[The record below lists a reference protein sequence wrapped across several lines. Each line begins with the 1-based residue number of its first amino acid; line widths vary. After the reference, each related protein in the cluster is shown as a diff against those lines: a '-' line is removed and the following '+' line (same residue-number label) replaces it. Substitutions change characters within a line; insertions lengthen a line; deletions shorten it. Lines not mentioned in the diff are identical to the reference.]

1 MALAPFM
8 PRMDSGLLQDDFFSG
23 LSPFLG
29 GAGAM
34 LPSMGA
40 SAGLRQLYVDVSEE
54 PKQYTLQA
62 DVPGA

>member
-34 LPSMGA
+34 LPSMGG
-40 SAGLRQLYVDVSEE
+40 SSLRQLYVDVSEE